1 MMMGSEELEARERLA
16 LWEHRSEPLAP
27 LTERQADSVL
37 EMKAAA
43 EELPVPAELPIEDL
57 CGLTSRSL
65 TVPLFAAVPQSTE
78 GILLQGFTTLG
89 MEDDRIET
97 AQQFFSWFAQLQTQM
112 DQDEGAEYR
121 EMREYLSGF
130 QEQCNCI
137 LNDVNIALQHLESLQ
152 KQFLF
157 VSTKTG
163 TLHEACEQLLKEQSE
178 LVDLAENIQHKLSY
192 FNDLENINTKL
203 NSPTLSVNSEGFIPM
218 LAKLDDCISYISS
231 HPNFKDYPV
240 YMAKF
245 KQCLTK
251 AMHLM
256 KTYTVNTMQNL
267 TNQLIKRQDSSNSP
281 NSDNAFTLFY
291 VKFRAAAPKVRTLIE
306 QIEQRSAKMPEYQQL
321 LGEIHHCYLEQRENL
336 LSPSITTTITDLT
349 SQNNRDHCALV
360 RSGCAFMVHVCQDEY
375 QLYNEFFTKPT
386 LKLDELLEKLCLS
399 LYDVLRP
406 LIIHVVHLET
416 LSELCGILKNE
427 MLEDHVQNNAF
438 FWSWLLVNEM
448 HSELKVEHLG
458 AFDAVVKQM
467 LEDVQERLVYRTHIY
482 IQTDILGY
490 KPAPGD
496 LAYPDKLEMME
507 QIAQSLKDEQKL
519 NAAEASFSDVHLED
533 PDSNNLI
540 KSGSSESL
548 NLRPQNTISP
558 ADLHGMWYPTVR
570 RTLVCLSK
578 LYRCIDRAVFQG
590 LSQETLSACVQSLLG
605 ASDAISKNK
614 TQVDGQLFLIKH
626 LLILREQIAPFHT
639 EFTIKEISLDLKRTR
654 DAAFKI
660 LHPRTVPGFFR
671 LNSTNAILE
680 FLLQGTPEIKEHYI
694 DSKKDVDRHLKASC
708 EQFIQQQ
715 SKIFV
720 EQLEDFMSKVNALQ
734 TMASQGGPKY
744 SLSEQPWAQPVKI
757 NDLLSS
763 TYKIIKNKL
772 PLTLRSMSLYLA
784 NKDTEF
790 ILFKPVRN
798 NIQQVFQKIHMLLK
812 EEFSSED
819 LQIIACPSM
828 EQVNLLLSLSK

>member
-112 DQDEGAEYR
+112 DQDDGAEYR

-744 SLSEQPWAQPVKI
+744 SLSEQPWAQPG
-757 NDLLSS
+757 L
-763 TYKIIKNKL
+763 
-772 PLTLRSMSLYLA
+772 
-784 NKDTEF
+784 
-790 ILFKPVRN
+790 
-798 NIQQVFQKIHMLLK
+798 
-812 EEFSSED
+812 
-819 LQIIACPSM
+819 
-828 EQVNLLLSLSK
+828 

>member
-112 DQDEGAEYR
+112 DQDDGAEYR

-427 MLEDHVQNNAF
+427 MLEDHVQNN
-438 FWSWLLVNEM
+438 
-448 HSELKVEHLG
+448 VEHLG

-828 EQVNLLLSLSK
+828 EQVQ